1 MKRNEVKL
9 VFDNENDRDKV
20 ADQYGAY
27 GNGVCSNSASI
38 DKENNSYENKY
49 SLTLQRED
57 IEDWERVGQDAKLY
71 GADIQTSIDD

>member
-1 MKRNEVKL
+1 MKRDEVRL

-20 ADQYGAY
+20 ADQYGTY
-27 GNGVCSNSASI
+27 GNGVCSNNANI
-38 DKENNSYENKY
+38 EKEDDTYENRF

>member
-1 MKRNEVKL
+1 MKRDEIKL

-27 GNGVCSNSASI
+27 GNGVCSNSANI
-38 DKENNSYENKY
+38 EKEDDSYENKY

-71 GADIQTSIDD
+71 RADIQTSIDD

>member
-1 MKRNEVKL
+1 MKRDEVRL

-20 ADQYGAY
+20 ADQYGTY
-27 GNGVCSNSASI
+27 GNGVCSNSANI
-38 DKENNSYENKY
+38 EKEDDTYENRF

-57 IEDWERVGQDAKLY
+57 IEDWERIGQDAKLY